1 MKMKGRLQMK
11 KDRNAFF
18 QESSYFNQ
26 ASMPGGMVA
35 NQPFITN
42 AQSQQSFYAGPGF
55 KNTGMPNNYNM
66 NMAPIAN
73 NIPNNTDYSD
83 IESRLSKIER
93 SLNRID
99 ARLSKLENQ
108 GLFTTDDIIDS
119 STNMYMV

>member
-1 MKMKGRLQMK
+1 MK

-26 ASMPGGMVA
+26 TSMPGGMAA
-35 NQPFITN
+35 NQPFVAN
-42 AQSQQSFYAGPGF
+42 AQAQQSFYAGPGMP
-55 KNTGMPNNYNM
+55 NMQMPNNYNM
-66 NMAPIAN
+66 NTPQMAN
-73 NIPNNTDYSD
+73 NTPINNDYSD

-108 GLFTTDDIIDS
+108 GLFTTDDIIDN

>member
-1 MKMKGRLQMK
+1 MK

-35 NQPFITN
+35 NQPFVTN
-42 AQSQQSFYAGPGF
+42 AQAQQSFYAGPGLA
-55 KNTGMPNNYNM
+55 NMQMPNNYNM
-66 NMAPIAN
+66 NNTPIAN
-73 NIPNNTDYSD
+73 NIPINNDYSD

-93 SLNRID
+93 SLNRMD

-108 GLFTTDDIIDS
+108 GLFTTDDIIDN